1 MAARDTSAVAAALP
15 EAPLAAPP
23 EAPQPAP
30 AAEEKART
38 LDTPWID
45 TPRCSSCG
53 ECPHVNAKM
62 FVYDANGQAT
72 LGDLAAGSF
81 RQMVEAAEG
90 CPVAAI
96 HPGKPWDAKEPG
108 LEALGQ
114 RAAALA

>member
-1 MAARDTSAVAAALP
+1 
-15 EAPLAAPP
+15 
-23 EAPQPAP
+23 
-30 AAEEKART
+30 
-38 LDTPWID
+38 
-45 TPRCSSCG
+45 
-53 ECPHVNAKM
+53 M

-96 HPGKPWDAKEPG
+96 HPGTPWDAKEPG
-108 LEALGQ
+108 LEELGQ